1 MQDLAKPRFS
11 SCGPKG
17 VIIMKLARC
26 FPAVFSAALL
36 ASCGGGGGGGSA
48 VVSPPPPAP
57 DLVITADNAFD
68 VASAVVQSA
77 GLLFEFGTASD
88 GGLGGSASAQAT
100 GWRAYAARS
109 SLMRAHALA
118 QSGTVTASVAFGPF
132 TESCLVSGLI
142 TLSGNIADETGNSLT
157 AGDRIRAV
165 FEQCD
170 DNEGIVVD
178 GQLDLVVRE
187 VQGDP
192 IFSDFFLVRLDTT
205 LTGFQVTA
213 DGETASANGS
223 FTLTLDSRQFPLTVT
238 RIVGAALKIVGA
250 GEEATLSGFDQRLE
264 EDFGG
269 SPVTHRARASGTLT
283 SKRIG
288 GTVRYATPAGDDLLG
303 LNDDDPSS
311 GVIEITGK
319 ASSRIRVVIV
329 DTGIV
334 VLEVDTDGDGTVDHY
349 IDTTWAALEGGQSTV
364 SSAAALDIAREAYT
378 AIGQLGSA
386 AISLGQRFQSGLVF
400 DQLAALGPGTV
411 APTQVSC
418 PDFGVATVS
427 GELAAGG
434 TYTPGDTLSAEFDT
448 CTGGPESLGGAAEL
462 TIDSWQSSG
471 FVGFPP
477 GYAVSF
483 TATVTQ
489 LERTNTGIPT
499 VTANGTFTHSFD
511 GLSQPGALQLSVS
524 AGTFVVADATATRWL
539 SAAQNSG
546 TFSNPAPGTFLF
558 AASASGSLASSIL
571 AGSFTYETLAPLQS
585 VSDNDPAT
593 GPGSGQLKV
602 TAADGSSVTL
612 VALDNLNVRLD
623 IDLDG
628 NGSVDESQFA
638 TWAEIH

>member
-1 MQDLAKPRFS
+1 
-11 SCGPKG
+11 
-17 VIIMKLARC
+17 MKLARC

-57 DLVITADNAFD
+57 DLAITADNAFD

-77 GLLFEFGTASD
+77 GLLFELGTVSD

-109 SLMRAHALA
+109 SLMRAQGLA
-118 QSGTVTASVAFGPF
+118 QSGTVTASLAFELPPEG
-132 TESCLVSGLI
+132 CLVSGWV
-142 TLSGNIADETGNSLT
+142 TFSGNIADETGNSLT
-157 AGDRIRAV
+157 EGDRIRAV

-170 DNEGIVVD
+170 DNEGVVLD
-178 GQLDLVVRE
+178 GQLELVVRQIE
-187 VQGDP
+187 DDP
-192 IFSDFFLVRLDTT
+192 ISSDFFLLRLDTT
-205 LTGFQVTA
+205 LTGFQVTV
-213 DGETASANGS
+213 DGETESANGS
-223 FTLTLDSRQFPLTVT
+223 FTLTLDSRHFPLTVT
-238 RIVGAALKIVGA
+238 RIVGAALKVLGA
-250 GEEATLSGFDQRLE
+250 GEEATLSGFDHWLE

-319 ASSRIRVVIV
+319 TSSRIRVVVV

-334 VLEVDTDGDGTVDHY
+334 VLEVDTDGDSVVDHY

-386 AISLGQRFQSGLVF
+386 AVSLGQRFQSGAAF

-411 APTQVSC
+411 APTMVLC
-418 PDFGVATVS
+418 PDIGFAMVS

-434 TYTPGDTLSAEFDT
+434 TFAPGDTLRAEFDT
-448 CTGGPESLGGAAEL
+448 CTGGPESLSGLADL
-462 TIDSWQSSG
+462 TIDSWQSNGG
-471 FVGFPP
+471 FGFS
-477 GYAVSF
+477 YAVSF
-483 TATVTQ
+483 TATVTG
-489 LERTNTGIPT
+489 LDRVVTGSPA

-524 AGTFVVADATATRWL
+524 AGTFVVADATATRQL
-539 SAAQNSG
+539 SGALNSA

-558 AASASGSLASSIL
+558 EVSASGGLTSSIL
-571 AGSFTYETLAPLQS
+571 AGSFAYQTLASLQS

-593 GPGSGQLKV
+593 GPASGQLRVK
-602 TAADGSSVTL
+602 ASDDSSVTL

-628 NGSVDESQFA
+628 NGSTDESQFA
-638 TWAEIH
+638 TWAEIQ